1 VVDDYSRA
9 VAGTMVF
16 LGAPS
21 TLQTSLALRQAIW
34 HKADPSWPVC
44 GIPDVLYVDHGSDF
58 TSHHLEQVAASLRF
72 RLVYS
77 AVARPQGRGKIE
89 RLFGTLNTE
98 LLPELPGHLRHGQP
112 VTIPRLSLAELDRAI
127 TAYITGTYH
136 GRVHGETHE
145 TPLEAW
151 RGTGFLPRLPASLED
166 LDLLLVMHAKARVVR
181 RDGLR
186 FQGLRYSHAT
196 LAAYVGDAVI
206 IRYDPR
212 DLSEIRV
219 FHHEQF
225 LCRAVSETHA
235 GEVVTLQDIQ
245 TARRAHRRALR
256 TAIHERVARVVDFLP
271 GHPQGELH
279 AEARQPARTRP
290 QTKLRLYQE
299 DDR

>member
-1 VVDDYSRA
+1 VDDYARA

-34 HKADPSWPVC
+34 RKADPSWPVC

-98 LLPELPGHLRHGQP
+98 LLPELPGHLIHGKP
-112 VTIPRLSLAELDRAI
+112 ATAPRLSLAELDRTI
-127 TAYITGTYH
+127 TTYITGTYH
-136 GRVHGETHE
+136 VRVHGETHE
-145 TPLEAW
+145 PPLEAW
-151 RGTGFLPRLPASLED
+151 RGTGFLPRLPDTLED
-166 LDLLLVMHAKARVVR
+166 LDLLLVMHAKPRVVR
-181 RDGLR
+181 RDGIR

-196 LAAYVGDAVI
+196 LAAYVGDAVTM
-206 IRYDPR
+206 RYDPR

-225 LCRAVSETHA
+225 LCRAVSEAHA
-235 GEVVTLQDIQ
+235 GEVVTLKDIQ
-245 TARRAHRRALR
+245 AARRAHRRALR
-256 TAIHERVARVVDFLP
+256 TTIRERVARVVDFLP
-271 GHPQGELH
+271 VPAQSGLH
-279 AEARQPARTRP
+279 AAAPQPARTRP
-290 QTKLRLYQE
+290 QTKRRLYQE